1 MDGCGVDAGKRLQ
14 PVRIILMGPPGAG
27 KGTQAKLLAQRFG
40 VPHISSGDL
49 LRTAAKSRTAMGLQA
64 KRYMDRG
71 ELVPDNILLGGIE
84 ERLRQADS
92 SKGFILDGF
101 PRTVAQAQ
109 ALDAMLAKMGKKL
122 DSVISINVPREEVVK
137 RISGRRTC
145 RDCGAL
151 YHVIFDPPSN
161 AGICNKCNGE
171 LFQRD
176 DDQEDTVLA
185 RLEVYEHA
193 TAPLL
198 ETYRRAGVLRDVDG
212 VGSQD
217 QVLTRILDQ
226 VHTNG

>member
-1 MDGCGVDAGKRLQ
+1 
-14 PVRIILMGPPGAG
+14 MGPPGAG

-49 LRTAAKSRTAMGLQA
+49 LRTAAKNRTPMGLQA

-71 ELVPDNILLGGIE
+71 ELVPDDILLGGIE
-84 ERLRQADS
+84 ERLRQPDS
-92 SKGFILDGF
+92 SQGFILDGF
-101 PRTVAQAQ
+101 PRTLAQAE
-109 ALDAMLAKMGKKL
+109 ALDAMLARKGTRL
-122 DSVISINVPREEVVK
+122 DGVISINVPREEVVK

-151 YHVIFDPPSN
+151 YHVIFDPPIN
-161 AGICNKCNGE
+161 PGICNKCNGE

-185 RLEVYEHA
+185 RLEVYERA

-198 ETYRRAGVLRDVDG
+198 EAYRRAGVLRDVDG

-217 QVLTRILDQ
+217 QVLARILDQ
-226 VHTNG
+226 VHAHG

>member
-1 MDGCGVDAGKRLQ
+1 
-14 PVRIILMGPPGAG
+14 MGPPGAG

-49 LRTAAKSRTAMGLQA
+49 LRTAAKNRTAMGLQA

-71 ELVPDNILLGGIE
+71 ELVPDDILLGGID
-84 ERLRQADS
+84 ERLRQPDS

-101 PRTVAQAQ
+101 PRTVGQAQ
-109 ALDAMLAKMGKKL
+109 ALDTMLANMGSKL
-122 DSVISINVPREEVVK
+122 DGVVSINVPREEVVK

-151 YHVIFDPPSN
+151 YHVIFDPPIN
-161 AGICNKCNGE
+161 PGICNKCNGE

-198 ETYRRAGVLRDVDG
+198 DAYRRARVLHDVDG

-217 QVLTRILDQ
+217 QVLARILDQ
-226 VHTNG
+226 VHTRR